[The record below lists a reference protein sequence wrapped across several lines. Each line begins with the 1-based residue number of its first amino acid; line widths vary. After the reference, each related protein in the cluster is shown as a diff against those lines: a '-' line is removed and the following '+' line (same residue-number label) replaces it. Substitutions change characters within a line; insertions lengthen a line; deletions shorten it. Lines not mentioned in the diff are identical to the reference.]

1 MKTQKIKKVDE
12 IMFNLQAS
20 ADPQKKL
27 QQKSC

>member
-1 MKTQKIKKVDE
+1 MKTQEIKKVDE

-27 QQKSC
+27 L